1 MRRKTKKVFRK
12 YFLEVY
18 FMYYTNKDWDIL
30 DDYCSEEDTQ
40 RQFVFYM
47 TMDRAVRNCG
57 R

>member
-47 TMDRAVRNCG
+47 TIDRAVRNCG